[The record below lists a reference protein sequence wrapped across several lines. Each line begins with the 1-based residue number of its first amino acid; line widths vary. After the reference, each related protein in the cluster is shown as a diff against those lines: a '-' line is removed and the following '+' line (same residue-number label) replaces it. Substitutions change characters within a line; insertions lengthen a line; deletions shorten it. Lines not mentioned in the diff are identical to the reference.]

1 MKVYAYVR
9 VQTYLY
15 EALRPGSVVG
25 FDSTPVSRHR
35 EYTPWL
41 VGKRETLAI
50 IARGRSGDAM
60 NQYYRFQCASLV
72 AKLLGWSQKGTK

>member
-1 MKVYAYVR
+1 MKVYAYVS
-9 VQTYLY
+9 VQTCLH

-50 IARGRSGDAM
+50 IARGSPNYSR
-60 NQYYRFQCASLV
+60 YYHYQCARLV
-72 AKLLGWSQKGTK
+72 AELLGWSQKGTK